1 MQSGRLAQLEECRPD
16 TAEVT
21 GSSPVSFTE
30 QSMIFTILSVIVL
43 LDIAVVFFAL
53 ALAKRDD

>member
-1 MQSGRLAQLEECRPD
+1 MQSGRLAQLEERCLD
-16 TAEVT
+16 KAKVT